1 MLGFRNVTEETVR
14 ITGLLFVIQCLLFLV
29 CNSCYCGFHA
39 NFSELL
45 TGCDETS
52 LKCQAGNMMLKK
64 GLVITFKLRKN
75 ISELNNNFENRTK
88 IDLFLNFVLEGN

>member
-1 MLGFRNVTEETVR
+1 MGLEECNRRNRENYWATFCNSVSP
-14 ITGLLFVIQCLLFLV
+14 FFLV

-64 GLVITFKLRKN
+64 GLVITFKRRKN